1 MPDSTAAA
9 ASDPYWLAAAA
20 ALRAAGASGAAV
32 LAPEG
37 FAVYLGGTREYRPT
51 EALAARADG
60 KTGWIVVHKDH
71 LAEIDAPGLAA
82 LLVDARL
89 MFTNPVFGVFALA
102 PAARRAEPDV
112 ASFIERLLRRS
123 GKTTAAVAPSPGD
136 SFAPRAGPVY
146 LDDHT
151 ALTRDVF
158 GHKLFVDTRDVSLT
172 PHLLLDGYWE
182 AEITAVLRER
192 VRRGMV
198 AVEVGTN
205 CGYYSVLIADG
216 IGAEGRYRGF
226 DPNPRMCSLAR
237 RNLEINGFRQR
248 AEVFNQAVTERTG
261 RARFQVFAEHMGSS
275 SLRDIGEEA
284 AFWHDRVE
292 TIEVE
297 TVSLDEACAALP
309 AIDFLKMDA
318 EGAEP
323 QVLAGARKLLE
334 RSPDLTM
341 IVEFDPKNFPDRD
354 AALAYLA
361 QYRDLGFA
369 FARVRPGGEV
379 AAVDEETLLAE
390 SYSELVLARR

>member
-1 MPDSTAAA
+1 MPESTAATA
-9 ASDPYWLAAAA
+9 TDPYWLAAAG
-20 ALRAAGASGAAV
+20 ALRAAGATGAAV

-37 FAVYLGGTREYRPT
+37 FAAYLAGAREYRPAG
-51 EALAARADG
+51 ALAPLADG
-60 KTGWIVVHKDH
+60 KAAWIVVHKDH

-89 MFTNPVFGVFALA
+89 VFANPVFGVFALA
-102 PAARRAEPDV
+102 PAARRAESDV

-123 GKTTAAVAPSPGD
+123 GKATAVVAPSPGEF
-136 SFAPRAGPVY
+136 FAPRVGPVY

-158 GHKLFVDTRDVSLT
+158 GHKLFVDTRDMSLT

-216 IGAEGRYRGF
+216 IGAEGRYTGF
-226 DPNPRMCSLAR
+226 EPNPRMCGLAR
-237 RNLEINGFRQR
+237 RNLEINGFRHR
-248 AEVFNQAVTERTG
+248 AEVLNQAVTERTG
-261 RARFQVFAEHMGSS
+261 HARFQMLAEHMGSS

-297 TVSLDEACAALP
+297 TVSLDEVFTALP

-334 RSPDLTM
+334 RSPGLTM

-354 AALAYLA
+354 GALAYLA
-361 QYRDLGFA
+361 QYRSLGFA
-369 FARVRPGGEV
+369 FARVRAGGEV
-379 AAVDEETLLAE
+379 AAVDEETLVAE
-390 SYSELVLARR
+390 SYSELILARG